1 MFVENFQIL
10 LGEKMHVGGISFCK
24 EIGVWTCLL
33 WPLEYRNKKSNL
45 KEIKLSAQL
54 AILMALKLEL
64 EKVVRAR
71 RARQSKGGKKMHF
84 IFHFT

>member
-1 MFVENFQIL
+1 M
-10 LGEKMHVGGISFCK
+10 
-24 EIGVWTCLL
+24 WTCLL

-54 AILMALKLEL
+54 AILMALGARAI

-71 RARQSKGGKKMHF
+71 RAKQSKGGKNAF
-84 IFHFT
+84 YLSFHVDLPLFR

>member
-1 MFVENFQIL
+1 M
-10 LGEKMHVGGISFCK
+10 
-24 EIGVWTCLL
+24 WTCLL

-54 AILMALKLEL
+54 AILMALGARAI

-71 RARQSKGGKKMHF
+71 RAKQSKGGKKCILSF
-84 IFHFT
+84 ISRRFALVSLEDFRAPIFLTDI